1 MKGDGGADTLLYVLN
16 APVGIDGGDG
26 FYTVRIIVTEFSD
39 DFVVT
44 DDGVFGGGLNVSYV
58 NIEKLIAD
66 GAEGN
71 DRFFVMST
79 GNEVVTEIDGGLG
92 SDTFFV
98 GGNPSGAPVSV
109 VSNDFK
115 GHSGIILHS
124 IEAGSDPDWI
134 GTPIQGLSANIGDD
148 EEEMALVVESAG
160 FSRVVEDATSGGEG
174 YAYDTYTIRLTKAP
188 TANVQISIVQAGLSP
203 TDAAMGFMGLEF
215 LDPFLNPLLLVDD
228 QGNLI

>member
-1 MKGDGGADTLLYVLN
+1 MLVDAHQASRNNRTGRITDGIVLN

-26 FYTVRIIVTEFSD
+26 FDTVRIIGTEFSD

-44 DDGVFGGGLNVSYV
+44 DAGVFGGGLNVSYV

-124 IEAGSDPDWI
+124 IEEGSDPSWI
-134 GTPIQGLSANIGDD
+134 GTPIEGVSANIGDD
-148 EEEMALVVESAG
+148 EEEMALVVESLG
-160 FSRVVEDATSGGEG
+160 FSRVREGAVLGEDGFFDS
-174 YAYDTYTIRLTKAP
+174 YTIRLTKAP
-188 TANVQISIVQAGLSP
+188 TDDVQVAI
-203 TDAAMGFMGLEF
+203 
-215 LDPFLNPLLLVDD
+215 
-228 QGNLI
+228 